1 MAEQIIDIVTIFLV
15 LLSAALTFT
24 AGIGVLRFPDL
35 MSRQHA
41 AAKPQTL
48 GIISMAIAVGLQ
60 NPDIG
65 VITLLI
71 LMIAFQMFTQPVST
85 HMLSRSGYRTKH
97 LKPELLVIDELAA
110 EIDRAEAR
118 EQQMR
123 LEQEALQEQ
132 DAQRVRKSGENS
144 SENNRE
150 ESNEDNSQ

>member
-1 MAEQIIDIVTIFLV
+1 MNIAEQIIDVFTIILV
-15 LLSAALTFT
+15 LISAALTFT

-65 VITLLI
+65 VITLLF

-97 LKPELLVIDELAA
+97 LKPELLVIDELHADIDLA
-110 EIDRAEAR
+110 EER
-118 EQQMR
+118 EQQEAEKR
-123 LEQEALQEQ
+123 EAEEREAEELEAEE
-132 DAQRVRKSGENS
+132 
-144 SENNRE
+144 RE
-150 ESNEDNSQ
+150 